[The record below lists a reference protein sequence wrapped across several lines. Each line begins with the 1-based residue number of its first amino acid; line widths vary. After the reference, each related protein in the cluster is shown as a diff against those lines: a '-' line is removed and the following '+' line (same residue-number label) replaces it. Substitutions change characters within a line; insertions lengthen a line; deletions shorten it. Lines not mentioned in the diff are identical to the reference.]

1 MSYACKPGAAR
12 FEFLEAN
19 VANRLG
25 LGAAIDVILDVGIG
39 LIESRRERLGRLLR
53 KRLGGVPGI
62 KVYHDRGALIHPQ
75 CGVERANIATVKAT
89 LDWHNECF

>member
-1 MSYACKPGAAR
+1 LSYAYKPGAAR

-62 KVYHDRGALIHPQ
+62 KVYHDRRALN
-75 CGVERANIATVKAT
+75 VRT
-89 LDWHNECF
+89 LHESRQLWKSTMNVADISL

>member
-1 MSYACKPGAAR
+1 LSYAYKPGAAR

-25 LGAAIDVILDVGIG
+25 MGAAIDVTLDVGIG
-39 LIESRRERLGRLLR
+39 LIESRCDRLGRLLR

-62 KVYHDRGALIHPQ
+62 KVYHDRGALIQPQ

-89 LDWHNECF
+89 LEEYNERC